1 MRLAS
6 RPVAVRSTLPS
17 ELGTAE
23 EGEGER
29 SIVRLLFEYEWG
41 GGRVAE
47 DHVVDADVAPGT
59 RGGIHDFEDR
69 LASLKPAHVERLGPH
84 AVGVPPGGGALHLA
98 VHDEVHASLARL
110 RPAADQEVDEVP
122 LDPERPAGQLP
133 GMSVSRGHILG
144 RGGG

>member
-98 VHDEVHASLARL
+98 VRAR
-110 RPAADQEVDEVP
+110 DC
-122 LDPERPAGQLP
+122 
-133 GMSVSRGHILG
+133 RGG
-144 RGGG
+144 RGRAIHSPAVVRVRMGRRACR